1 MIGDLFGLLFGGGRN
16 RIAETI
22 EVFRPNA
29 EAEAVRAAAQSAAA
43 LSQFAAEFQIER
55 KGWFDRFIDGL
66 NRLPRPMLALGT
78 LGLFVSAMTDP
89 VWFAQRMQGIALVPE
104 PLWWLMGAIV
114 SFYFGARHQAKS
126 HDMQRSLATT
136 LARAPEV
143 TRQIAALEAFRN
155 DASPDEAHEPAE
167 LDAVDE
173 PRVPDSDDAG
183 LAAIDASEP
192 KLPPRDFN
200 DNAALREWSKTY
212 GR

>member
-1 MIGDLFGLLFGGGRN
+1 MIGDLLGVLLGGGRN
-16 RIAETI
+16 AIRETV

-29 EAEAVRAAAQSAAA
+29 EADAVREAARTAAA

-55 KGWFDRFIDGL
+55 RGFFDRFVDGL

-89 VWFAQRMQGIALVPE
+89 IWFAERMQGIALVPE

-114 SFYFGARHQAKS
+114 SFYFGARHQAKT
-126 HDMQRSLATT
+126 HELQRSLAET

-143 TRQIAALEAFRN
+143 VRGLERL
-155 DASPDEAHEPAE
+155 DEARPEDVADDEEPVVV
-167 LDAVDE
+167 DAPA
-173 PRVPDSDDAG
+173 PRQSDVKSSG
-183 LAAIDASEP
+183 
-192 KLPPRDFN
+192 
-200 DNAALREWSKTY
+200 NAALDDWRRTL